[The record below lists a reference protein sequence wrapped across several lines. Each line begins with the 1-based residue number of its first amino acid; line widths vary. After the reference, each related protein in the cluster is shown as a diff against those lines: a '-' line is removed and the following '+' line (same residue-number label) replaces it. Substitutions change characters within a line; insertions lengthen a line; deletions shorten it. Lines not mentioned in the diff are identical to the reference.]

1 MLIPSIDFLGGR
13 VVQLQQGERLVYES
27 QDVEAWIAAFASCP
41 VVQVIDLDA
50 ARGTGSN
57 AALVHAVCARRTCQV
72 GGGVRSPD
80 DARRLKDAGAARV
93 IVGSALFGSS
103 GVDAGAARQFAD
115 AVSPESLIAAVDARG
130 GRVVVRGW
138 RVTVP
143 IAPAAAARALEP
155 FAGAFLYTHVDGEGL
170 MRGVSLDAVREV
182 RDATSRRVIAAGGVR
197 DMTDVDALDAIGVDA
212 VVGMAIYRGAISIG
226 SR

>member
-27 QDVEAWIAAFASCP
+27 QDLDGWIAAFASCP
-41 VVQVIDLDA
+41 IVQVIDLDA

-57 AALVHAVCARRTCQV
+57 AALVRAVCARRTCQV

-80 DARRLKDAGAARV
+80 DARRLIDAGASRV
-93 IVGSALFGSS
+93 IVGSALFGAS
-103 GVDAGAARQFAD
+103 GVDIDAARRFAA
-115 AVSPESLIAAVDARG
+115 AVPLEALIAAVDAKA

-138 RVTVP
+138 RAMVP
-143 IAPAAAARALEP
+143 IAPAAAACALEP
-155 FAGAFLYTHVDGEGL
+155 FAGAFLHTHVDGEGL
-170 MRGVSLDAVREV
+170 MRGVNLDAVREV

-197 DMTDVDALDAIGVDA
+197 DVKDVDDLDAMGVDA